1 MLTHRHVVD
10 ILPSLFKSLR
20 GTYSTKLE
28 KIIEIMIK
36 ENIRSDHHRYLNIF
50 T

>member
-1 MLTHRHVVD
+1 MLPHRHVVD

-36 ENIRSDHHRYLNIF
+36 ENIRSDHRYLNIF